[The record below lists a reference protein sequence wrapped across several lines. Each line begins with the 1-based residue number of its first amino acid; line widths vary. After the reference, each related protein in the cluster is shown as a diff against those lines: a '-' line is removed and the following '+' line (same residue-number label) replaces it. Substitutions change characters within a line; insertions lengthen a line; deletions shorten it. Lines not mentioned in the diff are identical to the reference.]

1 MSKKS
6 WQGILRFAVAIL
18 VMFILSLHVGK
29 IEEIGQALL
38 DIRISF
44 VILTFLL
51 MLLNIYVQYKKW
63 LYILRIYYDDISW
76 LDVFGS
82 ILGGFT
88 LGLITPGR
96 LGELGRGL
104 FLRHLDKWHVTG
116 LTLLDKTFSNL
127 AVFFTGC
134 LAFYYLFKYPF
145 NLSIYVLVP
154 FSIIVITIWIFL
166 FFIFQNP
173 QKIYFTLRNLEERF
187 SLVKKLDPFIQSL
200 EKIEKKNIQIIF
212 FYSLVFYGI
221 VFLQFLILV
230 EAFSSYAIL
239 PTLSGIIATMFS
251 KTLLPISFG
260 DLGIREGAAIYFL
273 NKVNVLKIH
282 AFNASLLLFV
292 INILIPSVVGIFLIP
307 RLSIFNNKRSE
318 K

>member
-6 WQGILRFAVAIL
+6 WQGILRFAVTIL
-18 VMFILSLHVGK
+18 VLFILILHVGK

-44 VILTFLL
+44 VILTFFL
-51 MLLNIYVQYKKW
+51 MSLNIYVQYKKW
-63 LYILRIYYDDISW
+63 LYILRIYYNDISR

-96 LGELGRGL
+96 LGELGRSL

-116 LTLLDKTFSNL
+116 LTFLDKTFSNL
-127 AVFFTGC
+127 VVFFTGC

-145 NLSIYVLVP
+145 DLSFYVLVP

-173 QKIYFTLRNLEERF
+173 LKIYCTLINLEKRF
-187 SLVKKLDPFIQSL
+187 SLIKKLDPLIQSL
-200 EKIEKKNIQIIF
+200 EKVEKKNIQIIF
-212 FYSLVFYGI
+212 IYSLVFYGI

-230 EAFSSYAIL
+230 EAFSSYPVL
-239 PTLSGIIATMFS
+239 PTMSAIVATMFS

-282 AFNASLLLFV
+282 AFDASLLLFV
-292 INILIPSVVGIFLIP
+292 INILIPSTIGMFLIP
-307 RLSIFNNKRSE
+307 RLSLFNNKRNE
-318 K
+318 R